1 MASCSGTGALG
12 RRRTIDG
19 AIAAGFRAPNAARPL
34 SCSKSSHSL
43 HTRPRSALC
52 TGAGTKPQQR
62 EVRRPYSAQ
71 TTSLRPRVPSSQS
84 MSNLRS
90 SLPQRR
96 AVPVRASA
104 GPQRLSAVRRPE
116 RLGADPSSGMSE
128 AKLEVYSDLW
138 DAIIVQDEAYG
149 KLLTKV
155 KRAYDS
161 YIHKLR
167 AQKGLPVGM
176 SKAARQAYDGLER
189 GNSGVLQQRE
199 CIEEVSLDDSQAVQ
213 RHAVEP
219 SLVSTPPLFPDR
231 VRLSADIKRPDCV
244 PRLNLNPRRAT
255 VESTNVVASVT
266 CSTGS
271 TIMEP
276 AAVVRL

>member
-19 AIAAGFRAPNAARPL
+19 AITTGFRAPNAARPL
-34 SCSKSSHSL
+34 SCSKSSQSL

-71 TTSLRPRVPSSQS
+71 TTSLRPRVPSSLS

-96 AVPVRASA
+96 AVPVRTSA

-167 AQKGLPVGM
+167 AQKGLPVGI
-176 SKAARQAYDGLER
+176 SKAASQAYNGPEK

-199 CIEEVSLDDSQAVQ
+199 CIEEVSLVDSQAVQ
-213 RHAVEP
+213 RHAVES

-231 VRLSADIKRPDCV
+231 VRLSADLKRPDCV

-255 VESTNVVASVT
+255 VGSTTVVASVT